1 MPDIDDNAKKELI
14 KEAISEWLDKQFATF
29 GKWSFGAIASGILA
43 ALGYWILTSNGWHK

>member
-1 MPDIDDNAKKELI
+1 MPDIDDNTKKELI

-29 GKWSFGAIASGILA
+29 GKWSLAAVASGVLA